1 MARDV
6 FRHILVPH
14 DFSEPAAAALRTAAQ
29 LARPHGGKLTVL
41 HVIVL
46 SSLPADVPF
55 GMPLPEDL
63 IFSSAHVSSGWSGR
77 RWAAMGHRSLC
88 ASNSATRPRGSSMPP
103 EVTIASS
110 WPPPVAPGS
119 RISSS
124 AASRRGSSVTPP
136 CGAHPARAAAQAQAG
151 AWSRVTGSPSGTIR
165 RGGARGSIPSKRYAT
180 SDGVR
185 WHGAC

>member
-77 RWAAMGHRSLC
+77 RWAAMGLRSLC
-88 ASNSATRPRGSSMPP
+88 AWNSARAQGIIDAPRGHDSIVMATSGRTGLTHFLIGSVA
-103 EVTIASS
+103 ERVVRHS
-110 WPPPVAPGS
+110 PVRCSPCACG
-119 RISSS
+119 R
-124 AASRRGSSVTPP
+124 AGASRRVVTSDRLAF
-136 CGAHPARAAAQAQAG
+136 GYYSAG
-151 AWSRVTGSPSGTIR
+151 
-165 RGGARGSIPSKRYAT
+165 RGSRLDPIEALRYE
-180 SDGVR
+180 
-185 WHGAC
+185 